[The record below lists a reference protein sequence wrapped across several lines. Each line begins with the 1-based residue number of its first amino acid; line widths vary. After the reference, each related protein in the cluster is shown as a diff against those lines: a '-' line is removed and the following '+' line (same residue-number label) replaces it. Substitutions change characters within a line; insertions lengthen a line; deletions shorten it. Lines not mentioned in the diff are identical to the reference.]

1 MIIDE
6 RTYSLQPGLVGAY
19 LDNHL
24 KNALPIMRQYL
35 GEPFGYFLTETG
47 DLNQFVHL
55 WRYEDMADRERR
67 RKAMYDDPRW
77 VAYQANTG
85 ERGLVTHQHN
95 RILRAI
101 DIPNSASPRS

>member
-1 MIIDE
+1 MIVDE

-19 LDNHL
+19 LENHF

-35 GEPFGYFLTETG
+35 GEPYGYFVSETG
-47 DLNQFVHL
+47 ELNQFVHL
-55 WRYEDMADRERR
+55 WHYEDMADRERR

-77 VAYQANTG
+77 VAYRASTG
-85 ERGLVTHQHN
+85 ERGLVTRQHN

-101 DIPNSASPRS
+101 EIPVK